1 MAEYSIQDA
10 LKKMLE
16 QSNWKYQYQVTKLRE
31 DWETLMGKTVAKHTN
46 DLQIREGKLYIYT
59 NVAPLKNELNYNKSL
74 LVERI
79 NQHFGE
85 QFIKEV
91 IIV

>member
-46 DLQIREGKLYIYT
+46 DLQIREGKL
-59 NVAPLKNELNYNKSL
+59 
-74 LVERI
+74 
-79 NQHFGE
+79 
-85 QFIKEV
+85 
-91 IIV
+91 

>member
-1 MAEYSIQDA
+1 
-10 LKKMLE
+10 
-16 QSNWKYQYQVTKLRE
+16 
-31 DWETLMGKTVAKHTN
+31 MGKTVAKHTN

-59 NVAPLKNELNYNKSL
+59 NVAPLKNELNYSKAL

>member
-59 NVAPLKNELNYNKSL
+59 NVAPLKNELNYNKAL